1 MNKSPR
7 KSRPARASATLEAA
21 TLEVDV
27 LIVGGG
33 LVGGTLAAMLAAE
46 GLEVAVVDAEDPKTA
61 ARPTA
66 DGRVSAIA
74 LSSKRLLEAAGLW
87 GDLAGDA
94 APIRDIRVAEGHSP
108 FFLHYDSRE
117 VGGEPFG
124 YMVENRTLRR
134 AIARRIA
141 GERRIRL
148 LAPVR
153 IQTLDRGAVAALAVL
168 DRKVGGLARVRGALA
183 VAADGRASRTRR
195 DAGIGVTRRGYDQ
208 TAIVCTIRHERPHH
222 FVAHELFQPAGPFAI
237 LPMNDHGGHRSAI
250 VWAER
255 PDVAPLMAALDDDA
269 FAREIQRRAGD
280 FLGTIRLDSPR
291 WTYPLSVQFAQRM
304 VAHRLALAG
313 DAAHA
318 MHPVAGQG
326 LNMGLRDVA
335 ALAEVLSEAKG
346 LGLDLG
352 SAAVLERY
360 GRWRRFDNGLMLAMT
375 DTLVRFFSND
385 IGPIKAARAI
395 GLSAVNRI
403 APLRRLFARHAMG
416 VVGDLPRSMRGGAI

>member
-7 KSRPARASATLEAA
+7 KFRRARDSATLE
-21 TLEVDV
+21 TDV

-33 LVGGTLAAMLAAE
+33 LVGGTLAAALAAE
-46 GLEVAVVDAEDPKTA
+46 GLEVAVVDAEDPDSA
-61 ARPTA
+61 ARPAA

-74 LSSKRLLEAAGLW
+74 LSSKRLLESAGLW

-108 FFLHYDSRE
+108 FFLHYDSRD

-124 YMVENRTLRR
+124 YMVENRNLRR

-148 LAPVR
+148 LAPAHVK
-153 IQTLDRGAVAALAVL
+153 TLDRGAVAALALL
-168 DRKVGGLARVRGALA
+168 DKKIGGLARVRAPLA

-208 TAIVCTIRHERPHH
+208 TAIVCTIRHERPHN

-237 LPMNDHGGHRSAI
+237 LPMNDGGAGNRGHRSAI

-269 FAREIQRRAGD
+269 FAQEIQRRAGD

-335 ALAEVLSEAKG
+335 ALAEILAEAKG

-375 DTLVRFFSND
+375 DGLVRFFSND
-385 IGPIKAARAI
+385 IGPIKAARAL
-395 GLSAVNRI
+395 GLAVVNRI
-403 APLRRLFARHAMG
+403 PPLRRLFARHAMG
-416 VVGDLPRSMRGGAI
+416 VVGDLPRAMRGAET

>member
-1 MNKSPR
+1 MAKPAPQ
-7 KSRPARASATLEAA
+7 SRRNPAPKA
-21 TLEVDV
+21 VDADA
-27 LIVGGG
+27 LIIGGG
-33 LVGGTLAAMLAAE
+33 LVGGTLACALAAE
-46 GLEVAVVDAEDPKTA
+46 GLDVAVVDSEAPEAA
-61 ARPTA
+61 ARPQA

-87 GDLAGDA
+87 GDLAKDA
-94 APIRDIRVAEGHSP
+94 APILDIRVAEGHTP

-124 YMVENRTLRR
+124 FMVENRNLRR
-134 AIARRIA
+134 AIARRMAQEPRIA
-141 GERRIRL
+141 L
-148 LAPVR
+148 FAPARVK
-153 IQTLDRGAVAALAVL
+153 TLDRGAMAVAADIETARGV
-168 DRKVGGLARVRGALA
+168 RRVRAPLV

-208 TAIVCTIRHERPHH
+208 TAIVCAVRHERSHD
-222 FVAHELFQPAGPFAI
+222 FIAHELFQPAGPFAL
-237 LPMNDHGGHRSAI
+237 LPMNDRGGRRSAV
-250 VWAER
+250 VWSER
-255 PDVAPLMAALDDDA
+255 PQIAPLMMALDDES
-269 FAREIQRRAGD
+269 FAAEIQRRAGD

-291 WTYPLSVQFAQRM
+291 WAYPLSAQFAQRM

-326 LNMGLRDVA
+326 FNMGLRDAA
-335 ALAEVLSEAKG
+335 ALAEILGEAKS

-375 DTLVRFFSND
+375 DTLVRLFSND
-385 IGPIKAARAI
+385 IRAIKAVRAL

-416 VVGDLPRSMRGGAI
+416 VVGDLPRAMRGNTQQGPNP

>member
-1 MNKSPR
+1 MTKI
-7 KSRPARASATLEAA
+7 KKRAPEAINA
-21 TLEVDV
+21 DT

-33 LVGGTLAAMLAAE
+33 LVGGTLACALAAE
-46 GLEVAVVDAEDPKTA
+46 GLRVAVVDAEHPETA

-87 GDLAGDA
+87 GDLARDA
-94 APIRDIRVAEGHSP
+94 APILDIRVAEGHTP

-124 YMVENRTLRR
+124 FMVENRNLRR

-141 GERRIRL
+141 RERRIVL
-148 LAPVR
+148 FAPARVK
-153 IQTLDRGAVAALAVL
+153 TLDRGASAVEA
-168 DRKVGGLARVRGALA
+168 DIETAQGLRRVRAPLV

-195 DAGIGVTRRGYDQ
+195 DAGIGVTKRDYDQ
-208 TAIVCTIRHERPHH
+208 TAIVCAVRHERSHD
-222 FVAHELFQPAGPFAI
+222 FIAHELFQPAGPFAI
-237 LPMNDHGGHRSAI
+237 LPMNGDGARDSGRRSAI
-250 VWAER
+250 VWSER
-255 PDVAPLMAALDDDA
+255 PDIAPLMMALDDQSFCA
-269 FAREIQRRAGD
+269 EIQRRAGD
-280 FLGTIRLDSPR
+280 FLGAISLDSPR

-304 VAHRLALAG
+304 LAHRLALAG

-326 LNMGLRDVA
+326 FNMGLRDVA
-335 ALAEVLSEAKG
+335 ALAEVLSEAKS

-385 IGPIKAARAI
+385 IGPIKAARAL

-416 VVGDLPRSMRGGAI
+416 IVGDLPRAMRGAES